1 MLMTTTKPPSE
12 GRFLTVSEAAA
23 RLQVSVKTIR
33 RLIDRGDLPALR
45 IGHLIR
51 IPEESFESFLEARKI
66 KNPHQ
71 SK

>member
-1 MLMTTTKPPSE
+1 MTKTKPPPAE
-12 GRFLTVSEAAA
+12 GRFLTVSEAAT
-23 RLQVSVKTIR
+23 RLQISAKTIR

-51 IPEESFESFLEARKI
+51 IPEESFESFLKARQI
-66 KNPHQ
+66 NNPRL

>member
-1 MLMTTTKPPSE
+1 MTTTKPPPSE
-12 GRFLTVSEAAA
+12 GRFLTVSEAAT
-23 RLQVSVKTIR
+23 RLQVSAKTIR

-51 IPEESFESFLEARKI
+51 IPEESFESFLKEQQI
-66 KNPHQ
+66 KNPRV